1 MSELKT
7 NKISTNDQ
15 NNVAIDNAL
24 NLKSYTTAQRDALTS
39 VAGDAIYNTT
49 TSKAEYY
56 DGSAWQQTGGDGLV
70 PIQYLVI
77 AGGGSGGTGESVSA
91 GGAGGGGGAGGYRN
105 SYASENSGGNTSTEQ
120 PFRINP
126 DGSTTYTVTVGGG
139 GAAGSGYDVNGTIGN
154 NSEFGTILSFGGGG
168 GGAGSSTGG
177 PGGSGG
183 GRGADTSQQTNP
195 MHLGGLG
202 VPGQGSDASQSVVYR
217 KGGGGGGA
225 SEAGNTDGD
234 VEGGD
239 GLSSSITGS
248 AVTRAGGGG
257 GGTGANVDT
266 EAAGGDGGGGDGG
279 SRSVSA
285 TAGTVNTGGGAGG
298 CGSAGSGNGNVGLAG
313 GSGVVIL
320 RWATADATIG
330 ATRTGLTDGGV
341 QTDGTDSYIVFTAG
355 TGSITFS

>member
-7 NKISTNDQ
+7 NQISTNDG
-15 NNVAIDNAL
+15 NNVSIDNSL
-24 NLKSYTTAQRDALTS
+24 NLKSYTTTQRDALTS
-39 VAGDAIYNTT
+39 AAGDSIYNTT
-49 TSKAEYY
+49 TSKVEYY

-77 AGGGSGGTGESVSA
+77 AGGGGSAAGESATA

-105 SYASENSGGNTSTEQ
+105 SYASETSGGNNTTEQ

-126 DGSTTYTVTVGGG
+126 DGSTTYTVTVGAG
-139 GAAGSGYDVNGTIGN
+139 GAGGSSHDDHGSPGSDSKLATVI
-154 NSEFGTILSFGGGG
+154 SFGGGA
-168 GGAGSSTGG
+168 GAGGSSTGG

-183 GRGADTSQQTNP
+183 GRGADTSQQTDP
-195 MHLGGLG
+195 LYLGGLG
-202 VPGQGSDASQSVVYR
+202 VPGQGFSASQSAVYR

-234 VEGGD
+234 VQGGD

-248 AVTRAGGGG
+248 AVTRGGGGG

-266 EAAGGDGGGGDGG
+266 QAAGGDGGGGTGG
-279 SRSVSA
+279 SRGVDA
-285 TAGTVNTGGGAGG
+285 VNGTANTGGGAGG
-298 CGSAGSGNGNVGLAG
+298 SGSGKSTGKTG

-320 RWATADATIG
+320 RWATANATIG
-330 ATRTGLTDGGV
+330 GTRTGLTDGGV
-341 QTDGTDSYIVFTAG
+341 QTDGSDSYIVFTAG
-355 TGSITFS
+355 TGTITFS